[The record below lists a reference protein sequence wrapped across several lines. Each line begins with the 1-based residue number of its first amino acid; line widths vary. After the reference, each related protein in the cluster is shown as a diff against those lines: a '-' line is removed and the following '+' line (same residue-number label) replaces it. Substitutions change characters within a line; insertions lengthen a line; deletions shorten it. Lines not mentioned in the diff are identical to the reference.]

1 MTKLTRTIAL
11 IAALGAIAPAAA
23 NAANF
28 GNTHDQLVQKIN
40 NAYGTQFKT
49 GNTAGQTAPAEAQHN
64 N

>member
-23 NAANF
+23 SAANI
-28 GNTHDQLVQKIN
+28 GSAHDQLVQKIN

-49 GNTAGQTAPAEAQHN
+49 SHTAPAEAQHN